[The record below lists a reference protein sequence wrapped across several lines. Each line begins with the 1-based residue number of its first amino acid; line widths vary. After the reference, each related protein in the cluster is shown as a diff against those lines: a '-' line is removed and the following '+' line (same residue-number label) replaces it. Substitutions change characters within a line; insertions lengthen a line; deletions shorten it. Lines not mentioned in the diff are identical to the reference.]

1 MASDNDI
8 DLRDIMLEAI
18 AEVREVFRA
27 VTIDL
32 TKPMVEL
39 ELARVWST
47 LPPEMKD
54 KMRQEMPE
62 EYEML
67 MQEFGK

>member
-27 VTIDL
+27 VMIDL

-54 KMRQEMPE
+54 RMRQEMPE

>member
-27 VTIDL
+27 VMIDL